1 MEYSKR
7 LQKKQGLF
15 RVLEKSSDFRHE
27 EIFSEEKKNL
37 DLNKNIKLELKN
49 YKDSF
54 TLKRFNDN
62 SYIIGISDDDQ
73 RDEKLFR
80 KTVKHELYHIFKG
93 DCDKEEFTILEGFWK
108 ETRARL
114 YENYSIK
121 L

>member
-7 LQKKQGLF
+7 L
-15 RVLEKSSDFRHE
+15 E
-27 EIFSEEKKNL
+27 EIFNEEKKNL
-37 DLNKNIKLELKN
+37 NLNNNIELKLKD

-54 TLKRFNDN
+54 TLRSINN
-62 SYIIGISDDDQ
+62 NLYIIGISDDDQ

-93 DCDKEEFTILEGFWK
+93 DCDKTEFTIFEVFWN

-114 YENYSIK
+114 YEKYSIR